1 MITDEQV
8 KAEIAALNEELLSK
22 YAASQADRKILETLK
37 NVKFDPPSDA
47 AHQVVVYRYPIEDL
61 PVVSSVTCALNQLAV
76 LVEDGEPMILRPGEK
91 HTLTELI
98 NSNVKLINKWEKK
111 ATGGDPIS
119 HVVIYF
125 INLHKHPDLPF
136 STADGPVQIFDATM
150 NRPVLV
156 KAYGNFGA
164 HIDDADFTAENA
176 LIFIN
181 EYVCTRG
188 VVTASDFKT
197 ILKGRIQKYLKSSLA
212 KAIANQGISSLNLAA
227 YQDDL
232 SASLFETLK
241 EEFKKESIS
250 LDHFSIEGMKSED
263 DPTYKEYAEAARKDI
278 ASAAEARKR
287 QREGYTYQDEKGFDV
302 MKTAAGN
309 NATMGT
315 FMGAGMG
322 LGMGL
327 GMGAG
332 MGGAMGNM
340 ANNTMGQ
347 VNNPGNAPQP
357 QPQPSAPMNTAGGA
371 NCPQCGGVVP
381 PGSKFCPSCG
391 APVQAGPKFCPNCG
405 SPIDPNAKFCPNC
418 GNKIG

>member
-8 KAEIAALNEELLSK
+8 KAEIEALNRELLSQ
-22 YAASQADRKILETLK
+22 YNAAQADRKLLEVLK
-37 NVKFDPPSDA
+37 TAKFDPPGDA

-61 PVVSSVTCALNQLAV
+61 AVVSSITCALNQIAV
-76 LVEDGEPMILRPGEK
+76 LVEDGEAIVFRPGEK

-98 NSNVKLINKWEKK
+98 NSNVKALNRMERK
-111 ATGGDPIS
+111 ATGGDPLS
-119 HVVIYF
+119 HNVIYF

-136 STADGPVQIFDATM
+136 STADGPVQIFDATL
-150 NRPVLV
+150 NRPVLI

-164 HIDDADFTAENA
+164 HIDDASFTAENV
-176 LIFIN
+176 LVFLN
-181 EYVCTRG
+181 EIVGTRG
-188 VVTASDFKT
+188 VVTATEFKT
-197 ILKGRIQKYLKSSLA
+197 ILKGRIQKFLKSSLA
-212 KAIANQGISSLNLAA
+212 KAIAARGISSLNLAA
-227 YQDDL
+227 FQDELSDDL
-232 SASLFETLK
+232 FTQLK
-241 EEFKKESIS
+241 EEFQKESIC

-263 DPTYKEYAEAARKDI
+263 DMSRSDLIEAARKDTL
-278 ASAAEARKR
+278 SAAEARKR

-322 LGMGL
+322 LGMGM

-332 MGGAMGNM
+332 MGGAMGNL

-357 QPQPSAPMNTAGGA
+357 QPQPTSPMNNAGAAICSQCNGA
-371 NCPQCGGVVP
+371 IP
-381 PGSKFCPSCG
+381 PGSRFCPNCG
-391 APVQAGPKFCPNCG
+391 APVQAGPRFCPNCG
-405 SPIDPNAKFCPNC
+405 GPIDPGAKFCPNC